1 METNMNEFILATYV
15 LALIS
20 LVCSIWA
27 IVEVRE
33 MRKSAQRRQ
42 IEKRLQQVV
51 ESTKTKPKKG
61 LWD

>member
-1 METNMNEFILATYV
+1 MNEFILATYV
-15 LALIS
+15 LALIA
-20 LVCSIWA
+20 LVASVWA

-33 MRKSAQRRQ
+33 LKKSLFRRQ